1 MKEKIIKVIQ
11 KACAIKEDV
20 TPESELKLLSL
31 DSLSFVGAIVEIE
44 EIFSVEFEID
54 ELSVSDWKTVED
66 IIKGVEKKINE
77 KK

>member
-1 MKEKIIKVIQ
+1 MKDKIIKVIQ

>member
-1 MKEKIIKVIQ
+1 MKDKIIKVIQ

-66 IIKGVEKKINE
+66 IIKGVEKNINE

>member
-1 MKEKIIKVIQ
+1 MKDKIINVIQ
-11 KACAIKEDV
+11 QACAIKEDV

-44 EIFSVEFEID
+44 KIFSVEFEID

>member
-11 KACAIKEDV
+11 KACSIKEDV

>member
-1 MKEKIIKVIQ
+1 MKDKIIKVIQ

-44 EIFSVEFEID
+44 KIFSVEFEID